1 MKTHQNTS
9 AATPAEGK
17 ITTTEALVF
26 GAAVKL
32 RSPFPV
38 RHGHEP
44 SWSAWEFAR
53 VGGQNTFRD
62 QDMNG
67 RQGVSLLM
75 EIKGVEGMR
84 SLTNGQ
90 LARGEIEIQEA
101 TEAEVAGKRFA
112 FSREL
117 TEKIIEDRTGFHKRI
132 EDTLVQ

>member
-1 MKTHQNTS
+1 
-9 AATPAEGK
+9 
-17 ITTTEALVF
+17 
-26 GAAVKL
+26 
-32 RSPFPV
+32 
-38 RHGHEP
+38 
-44 SWSAWEFAR
+44 
-53 VGGQNTFRD
+53 
-62 QDMNG
+62 MNG